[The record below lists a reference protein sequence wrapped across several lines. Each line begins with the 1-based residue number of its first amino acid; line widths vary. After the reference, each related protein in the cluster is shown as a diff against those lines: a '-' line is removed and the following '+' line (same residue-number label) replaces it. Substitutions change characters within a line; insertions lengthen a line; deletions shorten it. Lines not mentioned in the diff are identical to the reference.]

1 MKPTI
6 AHIINHTH
14 WDREWFLTSAYTSR
28 WIPRLIEKLEQLAAA
43 NADFRYLFDGQ
54 TLVLE
59 DLAAVAPAD
68 LPRAAALIH
77 AGNLTVGPYYC
88 QPDWQLT
95 GGELLIRNLR
105 LGQEDV
111 RRFGGA
117 MRTGWLV
124 DTFGHISQA
133 PQIHRLFGIDAVYV
147 WRGVPLLTPYFDW
160 IGSDGSHLFAVDL
173 FGGYRNLYGVTHAPE
188 VAVRRLH
195 AEIDKLH
202 TPYCSHAGAALRRRW
217 RRSRG

>member
-1 MKPTI
+1 MKPAI
-6 AHIINHTH
+6 AHVINHTH
-14 WDREWFLTSAYTSR
+14 WDREWFLTSVYTSR

-43 NADFRYLFDGQ
+43 NPDFRYLFDGQ

-59 DLAAVAPAD
+59 DLAAVAPAY
-68 LPRAAALIH
+68 LEQARALISH
-77 AGNLTVGPYYC
+77 GALTIGPYYC

-111 RRFGGA
+111 RRYGGA

-133 PQIHRLFGIDAVYV
+133 PQIHRIFGIDAVYV

-160 IGSDGSHLFAVDL
+160 IGSDG
-173 FGGYRNLYGVTHAPE
+173 
-188 VAVRRLH
+188 
-195 AEIDKLH
+195 
-202 TPYCSHAGAALRRRW
+202 
-217 RRSRG
+217 